1 MRESRERHI
10 LYICLILALV
20 PVLLFRDFTS
30 SNELRYLSIADEAL
44 RNHVFFAFTN
54 HGEPFVD
61 KPPLYLWI
69 VMLCRW
75 LTGGHYMTLLGLF
88 SLVPAIIIAR
98 VIDRWTVHD
107 MDGVG
112 RSMARLMLITS
123 GIFFVSAVT
132 IRMDMLMSLFIVLA
146 LYEFWRM
153 QSGEPGAARCRWRF
167 PIYIFLAMF
176 TKGPLGL
183 IIPLAVTAAYLAVSG
198 RLNRFF
204 RYWSWRTWSV
214 LIVLVAAWLTAV
226 YAEGG
231 AGFLREFVENQLV
244 DRTFD
249 ATRHVQPFYYYLL
262 TIWYILAP
270 WSLLII
276 GINLASLRH
285 SVVKSA
291 IQTFFLTASFTIF
304 IVLSC
309 VGSKMQIYMLP
320 AVPFMVYS
328 AAMFTPRYHG
338 SKWIRTSI
346 AIPALM
352 ILLALPVLIWSASR
366 FPSVDYLNN
375 GLFYAAA
382 TVLSLSGGNVL
393 YHLYNK
399 AQPENLAQII
409 RRMAGGIGLAV
420 FVAAWALP
428 AASSDLGYG
437 KLCEEAM
444 KVSDATHI
452 GSVHAWRLDHAANMD
467 AYLGKQITVE
477 DDRSVPKLAGKGAPF
492 ILLTRKED
500 AKSLNAKEV
509 HIVGA
514 FAVVVCNQK

>member
-75 LTGGHYMTLLGLF
+75 LTGGHYMALLGLF

-146 LYEFWRM
+146 LYEFWMM
-153 QSGEPGAARCRWRF
+153 QSGEPGAARCCWRF

-285 SVVKSA
+285 SVVKSG

-352 ILLALPVLIWSASR
+352 ILLALPVLIWAASR
-366 FPSVDYLNN
+366 FPSIDYLNN

-477 DDRSVPKLAGKGAPF
+477 DDRSVPQVAGKGAPF
-492 ILLTRKED
+492 ILLTRKEY

-509 HIVGA
+509 HVVGA

>member
-146 LYEFWRM
+146 LYEFWMM
-153 QSGEPGAARCRWRF
+153 QSGEPGTARCRWRF

-285 SVVKSA
+285 SVVKSG

-346 AIPALM
+346 AIPALL
-352 ILLALPVLIWSASR
+352 ILLALPVLIWAASR
-366 FPSVDYLNN
+366 FPSIDYLNN

-477 DDRSVPKLAGKGAPF
+477 DDRSVPQVAGKGAPF

-509 HIVGA
+509 HVVGA

>member
-1 MRESRERHI
+1 
-10 LYICLILALV
+10 
-20 PVLLFRDFTS
+20 
-30 SNELRYLSIADEAL
+30 
-44 RNHVFFAFTN
+44 
-54 HGEPFVD
+54 
-61 KPPLYLWI
+61 
-69 VMLCRW
+69 
-75 LTGGHYMTLLGLF
+75 
-88 SLVPAIIIAR
+88 
-98 VIDRWTVHD
+98 
-107 MDGVG
+107 
-112 RSMARLMLITS
+112 
-123 GIFFVSAVT
+123 
-132 IRMDMLMSLFIVLA
+132 
-146 LYEFWRM
+146 
-153 QSGEPGAARCRWRF
+153 
-167 PIYIFLAMF
+167 MF

-285 SVVKSA
+285 SVVKSG
-291 IQTFFLTASFTIF
+291 IQTFFLTASFAIF
-304 IVLSC
+304 VVLSC

-346 AIPALM
+346 AIPALL
-352 ILLALPVLIWSASR
+352 ILLALPVLIWAASR
-366 FPSVDYLNN
+366 FPSIDYLNN

-382 TVLSLSGGNVL
+382 TVLSMSGGNVL

-467 AYLGKQITVE
+467 AYLGKQIIVE
-477 DDRSVPKLAGKGAPF
+477 DDRSVPQLAGKGAPF

-500 AKSLNAKEV
+500 AKSLNAKDV
-509 HIVGA
+509 HVVGA